1 MKQILYICIAF
12 CCLAFSQA
20 QEQRDDDLGDVSD
33 AFQNTFFEALQ
44 QKGIENYGK
53 AINLLIECREQA
65 PENASVHFELGKN
78 YFELDRFQLAE
89 EALLKAN
96 TLKPN
101 NRWIL
106 EELYHLY
113 GYQKKKSQTIEVLSQ
128 LNTITNTYSNEL
140 ITSYYQNNQ
149 HNKAIALINKLDS
162 TIGVDKT
169 REQLRYTIYE
179 YTQNHKAQI
188 NYIEQKIATASEA
201 DYVKLIYGY
210 LKLRQLNEGFD
221 TAQRFA
227 KAYPNSD
234 TPYLS
239 LYKFYISKNNT
250 DKAIKAMTIVLSSDA
265 INDQDKYKLL
275 NDFLSYTEHHLELLP
290 ELEKA
295 TKLYPNTTI
304 IGKLAVLYKDNDTE
318 KSADYVASALK
329 NSSNSFDDLKLVGN
343 LLLKE
348 QQYEAALK
356 NSAKAL
362 ELYPAQPIFYL
373 QQAKA
378 YNYTKQAQKALESLE
393 FGLDYLID
401 NPAMEHDFYTEMAK
415 AYHLLNDKKNKNI
428 YLEKAAKIKV

>member
-1 MKQILYICIAF
+1 MKQTLYICITL
-12 CCLAFSQA
+12 CCLTFSQA
-20 QEQRDDDLGDVSD
+20 QEERDDDLGDVSD
-33 AFQNTFFEALQ
+33 KFQSTFFEALQ
-44 QKGIENYGK
+44 QKGIENYDK
-53 AINLLIECREQA
+53 AISLLIVCREQA

-78 YFELDRFQLAE
+78 YFELDQFQPAE

-96 TLKPN
+96 ALKPN
-101 NRWIL
+101 NSWVL

-113 GYQKKKSQTIEVLSQ
+113 SYQKKKSQTIEILAQ
-128 LNTITNTYSNEL
+128 LNAITNTYSNEL
-140 ITSYYQNNQ
+140 ISAYYQNSQ
-149 HNKAIALINKLDS
+149 YNKAIALIEQLDGKHD
-162 TIGVDKT
+162 TDKT

-188 NYIEQKIATASEA
+188 NYIEQKLSKASET
-201 DYVKLIYGY
+201 DYVKLIYAY
-210 LKLRQLNEGFD
+210 LKLRKLNESFD

-227 KAYPNSD
+227 KAYPKSD

-250 DKAIKAMTIVLSSDA
+250 KKAIEAMTVVLKSDA

-275 NDFLSYTEHHLELLP
+275 NDFLSYTKQHLELLP

-304 IGKLAVLYKDNDTE
+304 IGKLALLYKDNNAE
-318 KSADYVASALK
+318 KSSNYIADALK
-329 NSSNSFDDLKLVGN
+329 NSSNSFEDLKLVGS

-373 QQAKA
+373 QQARA
-378 YNYTKQAQKALESLE
+378 YNYTKKAQKALDSLE

-401 NPAMEHDFYTEMAK
+401 NSAMERDFYTELAK
-415 AYHLLNDKKNKNI
+415 SYQLLNDTKNENI
-428 YLEKAAKIKV
+428 YLQKAKDIKG

>member
-1 MKQILYICIAF
+1 ML
-12 CCLAFSQA
+12 CCLTFSQA
-20 QEQRDDDLGDVSD
+20 QEQREDDLGDVSD
-33 AFQNTFFEALQ
+33 AFQTTFFEALQ
-44 QKGIENYGK
+44 QKGIENYDK
-53 AINLLIECREQA
+53 AIYLLLECRDQA

-78 YFELDRFQLAE
+78 YFELDKFQLAE

-96 TLKPN
+96 ALKPN

-113 GYQKKKSQTIEVLSQ
+113 SYQKKKSQTIEILIQ

-140 ITSYYQNNQ
+140 INSYYQNSQ
-149 HNKAIALINKLDS
+149 YNKAIALIDQLDYKLG
-162 TIGVDKT
+162 TDKV

-179 YTQNHKAQI
+179 FTKDHKAQI
-188 NYIEQKIATASEA
+188 NYIEQKISKASET
-201 DYVKLIYGY
+201 DYVKLIYAY
-210 LKLRQLNEGFD
+210 LKLRKLNEGFD
-221 TAQRFA
+221 TAQRFT
-227 KAYPNSD
+227 KAYPKSD

-265 INDQDKYKLL
+265 INNQDKYKLL
-275 NDFLSYTEHHLELLP
+275 NDFLSYTEKHIELLP

-304 IGKLAVLYKDNDTE
+304 IGKLAELYNTNDAQ
-318 KSADYVASALK
+318 KSSDYVAHAIK
-329 NSSNSFDDLKLVGN
+329 NSSNSFEDLKLVGN

-348 QQYEAALK
+348 QQYEDALK
-356 NSAKAL
+356 NSTKAL

-401 NPAMEHDFYTEMAK
+401 NPAMERGFYTELAK
-415 AYHLLNDKKNKNI
+415 SYQLLNDTKNENI
-428 YLEKAAKIKV
+428 YLQKAKDIKG

>member
-1 MKQILYICIAF
+1 MKQILYIYIMLS
-12 CCLAFSQA
+12 CLTFSQA

-33 AFQNTFFEALQ
+33 AFQTTFFEALQ
-44 QKGIENYGK
+44 QKGIENYDK
-53 AINLLIECREQA
+53 AIYLLLECRDQA

-78 YFELDRFQLAE
+78 YFELDKFQLAE

-96 TLKPN
+96 VLKPN

-113 GYQKKKSQTIEVLSQ
+113 SYQKKKPQTIEILIQ

-140 ITSYYQNNQ
+140 INSYYQNSQ
-149 HNKAIALINKLDS
+149 YNKAIALIDQLDYKFG
-162 TIGVDKT
+162 TDKF

-179 YTQNHKAQI
+179 FTKDHKAQI
-188 NYIEQKIATASEA
+188 NYIEQKISKASET
-201 DYVKLIYGY
+201 DYVKLIYAY
-210 LKLRQLNEGFD
+210 LKLRKLNEGFD
-221 TAQRFA
+221 TAQRFT
-227 KAYPNSD
+227 KAYPKSD

-250 DKAIKAMTIVLSSDA
+250 EKAIEAMTIVLSSDA
-265 INDQDKYKLL
+265 INNQDKYKLL
-275 NDFLSYTEHHLELLP
+275 NDFLSYTEKHIELLP
-290 ELEKA
+290 ELEKV

-304 IGKLAVLYKDNDTE
+304 IGKLAELYNTNDAQ
-318 KSADYVASALK
+318 KSSDYVAHAIK
-329 NSSNSFDDLKLVGN
+329 NSSNSFEDLKLVGN

-348 QQYEAALK
+348 QRYEDALK
-356 NSAKAL
+356 NSTKAL

-401 NPAMEHDFYTEMAK
+401 NPAMERDFYTELAK
-415 AYHLLNDKKNKNI
+415 SYQLLNDTKNENI
-428 YLEKAAKIKV
+428 YLQKAKDIKG

>member
-1 MKQILYICIAF
+1 MKQILYICITL
-12 CCLAFSQA
+12 CCLTFSQA
-20 QEQRDDDLGDVSD
+20 QEERDDDLGDVSD
-33 AFQNTFFEALQ
+33 KFQTTFFEALQ
-44 QKGIENYGK
+44 QKGIENYDK
-53 AINLLIECREQA
+53 AINLLLECRDQA

-78 YFELDRFQLAE
+78 YFELDKFQLAE

-113 GYQKKKSQTIEVLSQ
+113 SFQKKKAQTIEILIQ
-128 LNTITNTYSNEL
+128 LNVITNLYSNEL
-140 ITSYYQNNQ
+140 ISSYYQNNQ
-149 HNKAIALINKLDS
+149 HNKAIALIDQLDS
-162 TIGVDKT
+162 KLGTDKS
-169 REQLRYTIYE
+169 REQLRYNIYE

-188 NYIEQKIATASEA
+188 NYIEQNIAKASET
-201 DYVKLIYGY
+201 DYVKLIYAY
-210 LKLRQLNEGFD
+210 IKLKKLNEGFD
-221 TAQRFA
+221 TAQRFT
-227 KAYPNSD
+227 KAYPKSD

-250 DKAIKAMTIVLSSDA
+250 ENAIKAMSIVLSSDA

-275 NDFLSYTEHHLELLP
+275 NDFLSYTEQHLELLP

-304 IGKLAVLYKDNDTE
+304 IGKLAVLYKDNDSQKASEYTE
-318 KSADYVASALK
+318 HAVR
-329 NSSNSFDDLKLVGN
+329 NSSNSYEDLKLVGN
-343 LLLKE
+343 LLLE
-348 QQYEAALK
+348 ELQYDDSLK
-356 NSAKAL
+356 NSQKAL

-378 YNYTKQAQKALESLE
+378 YNNTNRAKRALESLE

-401 NPAMEHDFYTEMAK
+401 NPAMEREFYNEFAK
-415 AYHLLNDKKNKNI
+415 GYHLLNDSKNESI
-428 YLEKAAKIKV
+428 YLQKAKDIKE